1 MFGRIA
7 QRYDAANRILSAGF
21 DLGWRRRLMKRVA
34 AYQPRKVLDLATGS
48 GDVAFALARGL
59 PEAESILG
67 MDFCEPMLVEAE
79 NKRRAANDARY
90 ARIKFAPGDGLALPL
105 PNASFDVVTIAFGLR
120 NMADRHK
127 ALQEMRRVLRP
138 GGALLVLEFSQP
150 IAVVRPLY
158 FFYLKHILP
167 LVGGWIT
174 GEAGAYRYLNE
185 SIESFPGRTAL
196 EQELLDAGFTNV
208 GSEWMTGGTVALH
221 QGLA

>member
-1 MFGRIA
+1 V
-7 QRYDAANRILSAGF
+7 ANRILSVGF

-59 PEAESILG
+59 PEAETILG

-79 NKRRAANDARY
+79 NKRRAADDARY

-105 PNASFDVVTIAFGLR
+105 PQASFDVVTIAFGLR

-150 IAVVRPLY
+150 VVVVRPLY
-158 FFYLKHILP
+158 FFYLKRILP
-167 LVGGWIT
+167 LVGGWVT
-174 GEAGAYRYLNE
+174 GEASAYRYLNE
-185 SIESFPGRTAL
+185 SIESFPGRAAL

-208 GSEWMTGGTVALH
+208 GSEGMTGGTVALH